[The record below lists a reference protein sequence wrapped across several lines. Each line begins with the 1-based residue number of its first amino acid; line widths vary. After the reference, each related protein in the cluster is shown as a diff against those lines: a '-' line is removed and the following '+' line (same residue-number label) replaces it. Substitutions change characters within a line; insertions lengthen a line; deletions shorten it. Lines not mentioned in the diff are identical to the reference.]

1 MLKTC
6 MIEACKDSDS
16 GSIGAFYV
24 AHHAEKAGYKPDFL
38 RQTKTGYDVEMISV
52 HHCTDFERLAAM
64 PKKAKWRIV
73 GGHPMQNNPR
83 PAIPYADAI
92 CVGEGETW
100 IKTALP
106 LLEET
111 QDIKFLAALPGTI
124 IPEMWTAG
132 EAIPATNIERP
143 LPNNPPYLNRPG
155 TRSAAWYIEFARGCP
170 YACHYCELGHSTPYR
185 PYDID
190 HLKAVIDQADTSK
203 TRKINPYA
211 PDEASVPRY
220 NDLYD
225 YLNEKGYNAGFAS
238 MRVDSVLRNMPKV
251 KTNQL
256 IRVGI
261 DGLTEETRF
270 KVKKKITDQMIFDY
284 FKKLIDQGHVQFKMF
299 MIIGYPWDTMND
311 FEQWELLMQRLF
323 SIPLEK
329 NISLR
334 IKWTPFI
341 PQPCTPLGEE
351 TPNYTWDMYL
361 AVEKWHSM
369 YRRPRFEPGWFV
381 ENDGLMGHK
390 AHKRQCEITA
400 GNENYFTD
408 MYAPLHVMT

>member
-6 MIEACKDSDS
+6 MIEACQDQDR

-24 AHHAEKAGYKPDFL
+24 AHHAELAGYKPDFL
-38 RQTKTGYDVEMISV
+38 RSTKAGYDVEMISV
-52 HHCTDFERLAAM
+52 HHCNDFARLAAM

-83 PAIPYADAI
+83 PAIPYADVI
-92 CVGEGETW
+92 CVGEAESW
-100 IKTALP
+100 IKEVLP
-106 LLEET
+106 RIDADD
-111 QDIKFLAALPGTI
+111 DIEGLRDIPGTI
-124 IPEMWTAG
+124 ICRDWKVGSP
-132 EAIPATNIERP
+132 IPKANIENP
-143 LPNNPPYLNRPG
+143 LPDNPPYLNRPG

-190 HLKAVIDQADTSK
+190 HLKAVIDKADTTK

-220 NDLYD
+220 QDLYD
-225 YLNEKGYNAGFAS
+225 YLNIKGYNAGFAS
-238 MRVDSVLRNMPKV
+238 MRVDSVLKNLPNV
-251 KTNQL
+251 KMNQL

-270 KVKKKITDQMIFDY
+270 RVKKKITDQMIYDY
-284 FKKLIDQGHVQFKMF
+284 FKTFVDRGHVQFKMF
-299 MIIGYPWDTMND
+299 MIVGYPWDTMED
-311 FEQWELLMQRLF
+311 FEKWEWFMERVF
-323 SIPLEK
+323 SIPLKK
-329 NISLR
+329 NVSLR

-341 PQPCTPLGEE
+341 PQPCTPLAKEV
-351 TPNYTWDMYL
+351 PNYTWDMYL
-361 AVEKWHSM
+361 AIEKWHSM
-369 YRRPRFEPGWFV
+369 YRRPRIEPGWFV

-390 AHKRQCEITA
+390 AHKRQCGITA
-400 GNENYFTD
+400 GDERFFVSEYE
-408 MYAPLHVMT
+408 PLHVM